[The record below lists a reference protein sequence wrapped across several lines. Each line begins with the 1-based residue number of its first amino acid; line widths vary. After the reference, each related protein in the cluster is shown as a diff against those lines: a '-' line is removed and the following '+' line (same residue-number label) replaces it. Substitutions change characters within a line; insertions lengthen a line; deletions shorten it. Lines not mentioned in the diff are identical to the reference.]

1 MVATSAQIAAAVTD
15 ETGSGALVFATS
27 PTLVTPTLGVADATS
42 INKVT
47 ITAPATGSTLTIN
60 DGKTLVVSNSLT
72 FTGTDTSSVAFGT
85 GGTVAYT
92 GNKLSVF
99 AATSSAELAGVIS
112 DETGTG
118 ALVFA
123 NTPTLVTPVLGV
135 ATATSITASSGNITI
150 AAASGN
156 NSVMLSPTGTGTVD
170 AGNKRITSVAEPTQ
184 ATDAATKN
192 YVDAVKTGLDVKDSV
207 RVATSAALAATY
219 SNGTSGL
226 NATLTNSGTQAA
238 ITIDSIVLSA
248 GDRVLVKD
256 QAAGLQNGIY
266 TVTTVGS
273 GSTNWVLTRPT
284 DADNN
289 PAGELT
295 PGAFTFVEEGTLN
308 ANNGFVCTNT
318 GSITIGT
325 TAISWIQFSGAG
337 EIIAGNGLTKSGNQ
351 LDVVGTAN
359 RISVSADSVDIAAT
373 YAGQSSIT
381 TLGTIGTGTW
391 QGTVIDPTYGGTGV
405 NNGSKTITLGGSL
418 TTSGAYA
425 LTLTTTAATSLTL
438 PTIGTLATLA
448 GTENLSNKTITSSS
462 FSGTTIAAS
471 GNVTFTSSTDA
482 SALGTA
488 PVVLNG
494 GLSVAKSLYVG
505 INITGAGAATST

>member
-1 MVATSAQIAAAVTD
+1 M
-15 ETGSGALVFATS
+15 TGVQTCAL
-27 PTLVTPTLGVADATS
+27 P
-42 INKVT
+42 
-47 ITAPATGSTLTIN
+47 
-60 DGKTLVVSNSLT
+60 
-72 FTGTDTSSVAFGT
+72 
-85 GGTVAYT
+85 
-92 GNKLSVF
+92 
-99 AATSSAELAGVIS
+99 
-112 DETGTG
+112 
-118 ALVFA
+118 
-123 NTPTLVTPVLGV
+123 
-135 ATATSITASSGNITI
+135 
-150 AAASGN
+150 
-156 NSVMLSPTGTGTVD
+156 
-170 AGNKRITSVAEPTQ
+170 
-184 ATDAATKN
+184 
-192 YVDAVKTGLDVKDSV
+192 
-207 RVATSAALAATY
+207 
-219 SNGTSGL
+219 
-226 NATLTNSGTQAA
+226 
-238 ITIDSIVLSA
+238 
-248 GDRVLVKD
+248 
-256 QAAGLQNGIY
+256 IY
-266 TVTTVGS
+266 
-273 GSTNWVLTRPT
+273 
-284 DADNN
+284 ADNN

-337 EIIAGNGLTKSGNQ
+337 QINAGDGLTKSGNQ

-505 INITGAGAATST
+505 INITGAGAATSTLDGFNIDGGT